1 MTHGSNFLYTH
12 AVLCEFTPHAD
23 FTSAVISRLEI
34 DPPDFQVFSVLS
46 ISPVRDPALSDR
58 LYATKADVS
67 AMLERMR
74 IVLRIAASHGHTRL
88 VLAAFGCG
96 RAHHPPELVARLW
109 LKVFREEEF
118 KGGWWEYVVFAVNEN
133 GHVFR

>member
-1 MTHGSNFLYTH
+1 MRN
-12 AVLCEFTPHAD
+12 
-23 FTSAVISRLEI
+23 
-34 DPPDFQVFSVLS
+34 
-46 ISPVRDPALSDR
+46 PALSDR
-58 LYATKADVS
+58 RYVSMADMS

-96 RAHHPPELVARLW
+96 RANHPPELVARMW

-118 KGGWWEYVVFAVNEN
+118 TGGWWEDVVFAVKDMGE
-133 GHVFR
+133 VFL